1 MDNVESLW
9 KIAEWIDGMRVTI
22 DSLDF
27 KGDFHDVLMF
37 IKTNL
42 DYISTEL
49 NSTLMDMD
57 QTE

>member
-1 MDNVESLW
+1 MDDVESLW
-9 KIAEWIDGMRVTI
+9 KIAEWIDGMRVAI
-22 DSLDF
+22 DSMDF

-42 DYISTEL
+42 DFISIEL

-57 QTE
+57 KTE

>member
-9 KIAEWIDGMRVTI
+9 KIAEWIDCMRVTI

-57 QTE
+57 KTE